1 MKMKKL
7 IYFFCMVFMIACVP
21 ETIDEMSV
29 ESIVRPPSEAVIG
42 SINGVVLDQT
52 NEPIQEVRII
62 IGDAETTT
70 DGEGTFRLDDIQL
83 YEDGTKI
90 IASKDGYTQGN
101 RKLLARAGGI
111 HSITIVLS
119 EKEVTQKISS
129 NTGGSVSL
137 DANTIDF
144 PVGDYLQDGVL
155 YTGDI
160 NVFAKFLDPTKE
172 VSSLQIPGD
181 QSGFDQ
187 NGNHK
192 ALVSYGVL
200 NIEIENNEGNR
211 LGLPL
216 SSSAELSLAIPDV
229 LREIAPDRLAMY
241 HFNLDQ
247 DAWLADGEAIR
258 VGDNYIGEVM
268 RVGKWSFA
276 RKFEVVDI
284 GHLIS
289 VEEMTLPNASF
300 IVTGEDIGYYYFGQS
315 DETGFFRSRLP
326 ENQEITIELM
336 SDCLSTPY
344 RAELGMFSQDTENN
358 QILLDN
364 NGLGDIKITGS
375 TLTCDSNSPAAT
387 SHTYVKLSLGSNRI
401 LQRLSD
407 TGNFEVELMT
417 CDNATADIT
426 AIDIN
431 AGTASQTSEHNL
443 DRNLVAGELNICDID
458 DIQSGFSIDYTD
470 INWND
475 ILGDTDKHM
484 WTIRRINGGT
494 GMTLLDPRIE
504 DSDGNQHMI
513 AAFGV
518 QDNSQNGSFLMEFPL
533 QGFSVSGTCKVNTD
547 QEPGFKSYR
556 FYDIISH
563 RVTMIDSTLFP
574 GSEVSD
580 IEPFEFDM
588 TYYD

>member
-1 MKMKKL
+1 MKLVKL
-7 IYFFCMVFMIACVP
+7 ILGVCILISVACLP
-21 ETIDEMSV
+21 ETIDEMSA
-29 ESIVRPPSEAVIG
+29 EPIVRPPSEAVIG

-52 NEPIQEVRII
+52 NEPLQEVRII
-62 IGDAETTT
+62 IGDEITTT
-70 DGEGTFRLDDIQL
+70 DGNGIFSLDDIQL

-101 RKLLARAGGI
+101 RKLLARAGSI
-111 HSITIVLS
+111 HSLTIILA
-119 EKEVTQKISS
+119 EKEVTQTISS

-137 DANTIDF
+137 DASTIDF

-155 YTGDI
+155 YTGEI

-229 LREIAPDRLAMY
+229 LREIAPDRIAMY

-247 DAWLADGEAIR
+247 DAWLADGEAMR

-268 RVGKWSFA
+268 RVGSWSFA
-276 RKFEVVDI
+276 REFEVVDI
-284 GHLIS
+284 GHQIF
-289 VEEMTLPNASF
+289 VEGMTLPNASL

-326 ENQEITIELM
+326 ENEEITIELM

-344 RAELGMFSQDTENN
+344 ITELGVFSQDTENN

-375 TLTCDSNSPAAT
+375 TLNCDSNSPAAT

-407 TGNFEVELMT
+407 TGNFEVDLMT

-426 AIDIN
+426 AIDVN
-431 AGTASQTSEHNL
+431 AGTASETSEHNL
-443 DRNLVAGELNICDID
+443 ERSLTAGDFNICDID
-458 DIQSGFSIDYTD
+458 DIQSGFSIDYTG
-470 INWND
+470 INWNS
-475 ILGDTDKHM
+475 ILGNTDKHM

-494 GMTLLDPRIE
+494 GLTLIDPRIE

-518 QDNSQNGSFLMEFPL
+518 QDNSQNVSFLMEFPL
-533 QGFSVSGTCKVNTD
+533 QGFSVSGTCGVNIE

-556 FYDIISH
+556 FSDIISH
-563 RVTMIDSTLFP
+563 RVTIIDTSLFP
-574 GSEVSD
+574 GSDASHIKE
-580 IEPFEFDM
+580 FEFDM